1 MASEFGFEVEAAQS
15 KKGRIPPSNVS
26 PYTGPW
32 NPPSSN
38 FNSSKPAP
46 GWQPKASAS
55 PVFPTTS
62 ASSPAANIE
71 HNRNWKAPE
80 SKALEREQDYLQNSL
95 TEAIKRAAMAERKA
109 ADYLKAK
116 DHAERQLA
124 DHRADKAAL
133 SVGNRRL
140 MAENEDLK
148 AENQDVKDAYQKLE
162 KHTKNCEKATN
173 KAQQVA
179 KNARGNAD
187 HLINS
192 QKGQLKSAERRYE
205 EARREL
211 KEWREKYGWSV
222 DKPAEDKAVL
232 EKRLS
237 EWQSQAVKAQNEIV
251 ALNKMKKEKES
262 LHGQHSS
269 AEAEGN
275 ERRMKAEEMQST
287 TIIKAENDPS
297 TTKAEDNRIVMI
309 KAEEDASTLTRGAPG
324 DQTQSSAAAEA
335 KAAKYKEERDALHR
349 MLQEEVGRNAKL
361 AESLVMRNAK
371 LAESMGWAAG
381 EGEA

>member
-1 MASEFGFEVEAAQS
+1 M
-15 KKGRIPPSNVS
+15 S
-26 PYTGPW
+26 PHTGPW
-32 NPPSSN
+32 NPPSAN
-38 FNSSKPAP
+38 FNSPKPAP
-46 GWQPKASAS
+46 GWRPKASAS
-55 PVFPTTS
+55 PVLPTTS

-80 SKALEREQDYLQNSL
+80 SKALETEKDYLQNSL

-133 SVGNRRL
+133 SVGNQRL

-148 AENQDVKDAYQKLE
+148 AENQDVKDAYQRLE
-162 KHTKNCEKATN
+162 KHTKNCEKATD
-173 KAQQVA
+173 KAQKEA
-179 KNARGNAD
+179 KNAKGNAG

-222 DKPAEDKAVL
+222 DKPAEEKAVL

-237 EWQSQAVKAQNEIV
+237 EWQSQAEKARNEIV
-251 ALNKMKKEKES
+251 ALKKKENEGS
-262 LHGQHSS
+262 HGHHPS

-297 TTKAEDNRIVMI
+297 TTEAEENRIVMI

-361 AESLVMRNAK
+361 AKSLVLRNAK

>member
-1 MASEFGFEVEAAQS
+1 M
-15 KKGRIPPSNVS
+15 
-26 PYTGPW
+26 
-32 NPPSSN
+32 
-38 FNSSKPAP
+38 
-46 GWQPKASAS
+46 
-55 PVFPTTS
+55 
-62 ASSPAANIE
+62 
-71 HNRNWKAPE
+71 
-80 SKALEREQDYLQNSL
+80 QNSL
-95 TEAIKRAAMAERKA
+95 TEAMKRAAMAERKA
-109 ADYLKAK
+109 ADYLQAK
-116 DHAERQLA
+116 EHAERQLA

-140 MAENEDLK
+140 IAENEDLK
-148 AENQDVKDAYQKLE
+148 AENQDVKDAYQRLE

-173 KAQQVA
+173 KAQQEA

-222 DKPAEDKAVL
+222 DKPAEEKAVL

-237 EWQSQAVKAQNEIV
+237 EWQSQAEKARNEIV
-251 ALNKMKKEKES
+251 ALKKMKKEKEG
-262 LHGQHSS
+262 LHGHHPS

-297 TTKAEDNRIVMI
+297 TIEAEDNRIVMI
-309 KAEEDASTLTRGAPG
+309 KAEEDASTLIRGALG
-324 DQTQSSAAAEA
+324 NRSSAAAEA
-335 KAAKYKEERDALHR
+335 EAAKYKEERDALHR

-361 AESLVMRNAK
+361 AESLVLRNAK